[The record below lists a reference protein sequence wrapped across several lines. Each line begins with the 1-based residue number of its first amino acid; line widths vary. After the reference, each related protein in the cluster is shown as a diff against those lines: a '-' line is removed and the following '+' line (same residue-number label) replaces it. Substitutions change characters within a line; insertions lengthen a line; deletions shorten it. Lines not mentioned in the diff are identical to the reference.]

1 MFFTIGILMVVI
13 GTIIFNVQNNELL
26 RPYRCLS
33 RWDYF
38 AAALFWPGVLL
49 VLYSLL
55 ALAWR
60 YLP

>member
-1 MFFTIGILMVVI
+1 MLFTIGILMVVI
-13 GTIIFNVQNNELL
+13 ATIIFNVQNNELPI
-26 RPYRCLS
+26 RFCRLS
-33 RWDYF
+33 QWDRF

-60 YLP
+60 HLP